1 MQSFWFTTK
10 TQKEMNCLDFFKKIV
25 TIILIALTLLIRDVF
40 IHRHTTYLESVT
52 NAGMVGALVTLP
64 KI

>member
-40 IHRHTTYLESVT
+40 IHTTYLESVT
-52 NAGMVGALVTLP
+52 NAGMVGHW
-64 KI
+64 